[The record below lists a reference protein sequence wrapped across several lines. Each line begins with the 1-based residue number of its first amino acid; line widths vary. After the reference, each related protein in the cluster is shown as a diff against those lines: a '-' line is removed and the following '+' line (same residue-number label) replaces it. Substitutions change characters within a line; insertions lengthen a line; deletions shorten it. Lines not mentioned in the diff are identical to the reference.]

1 MSWLRCLGGFDLD
14 SFRKDSKSLK
24 VSSRLHLIRGKLD
37 REASDSDTLSVL
49 LVDQKTILLNHHEI
63 LARQEMYWHVY
74 TKSRYP
80 NPNPEYLW
88 TSMIARHFKKWGH
101 IYKVKVTGGPRS
113 TLEPPCSRLVFHT
126 FCCTCSNVFASI
138 SSQR

>member
-63 LARQEMYWHVY
+63 LARQEMYWHVC

-88 TSMIARHFKKWGH
+88 TSMIARHFKKWGQIKSNTDQDIH
-101 IYKVKVTGGPRS
+101 FRIPQSIFFTHM
-113 TLEPPCSRLVFHT
+113 LEPLCIRSDRNDKPGG
-126 FCCTCSNVFASI
+126 
-138 SSQR
+138 